1 MLQDVQTETV
11 LMRLHILL
19 RFVGIILLLDSAG
32 MFLSSI
38 VSIYYGDAAL
48 LPLLYSAFILAL
60 FGIFPLIFVP
70 ATEKITNNEALLIV
84 IASWLLSCLA
94 GTLPYILWG
103 GEFTFTNAWF
113 ESVSGFTTTGSSI
126 LTDIEAV
133 PQGLLFWRAM
143 THWIGGM
150 GIILFALSIMPF
162 LGAGTKV
169 LYHTE
174 MSSLAQENF
183 QQRAKRTVQ
192 ILVSVY
198 AGLTILETIALIFC
212 GLSFIDAITHS
223 FATIATGGF
232 STKNTS
238 IAYFNNPAVEVV
250 IMIFMVLSG
259 LNFALLFLASLGK
272 FEKLWHSSAAR
283 YYLGALAIGVAIV
296 TINIHGPDHYQS
308 WVSALRF
315 ASFQVLSVGT
325 STGFATADSS
335 VWPSLSHMLIVFFSL
350 QCACAGSTSGGIKT
364 DRIVILWKAFMRE
377 IKLLQHPQAI
387 IPIILGKQPI
397 EEEAVAKGILYIT
410 LYLIIVFVST
420 VLLVSMGMHVIE
432 AFSGTVATMGNVGPG
447 LGSVGSTGNFGHI
460 PDAGK
465 WILSATM
472 LLGRLEIYALI
483 RFFMPNNWKMYAT
496 F

>member
-1 MLQDVQTETV
+1 
-11 LMRLHILL
+11 MRLHILL
-19 RFVGIILLLDSAG
+19 RFVGIILLLNSVG
-32 MFLSSI
+32 MFLSSF
-38 VSIYYGDAAL
+38 VSVYYSDAAL
-48 LPLLYSAFILAL
+48 VPLLYSAFILAL
-60 FGIFPLIFVP
+60 FGVFPLIYVP
-70 ATEKITNNEALLIV
+70 PVEKITNNEGLLIV
-84 IASWLLSCLA
+84 IAGWLLSCLA

-103 GEFTFTNAWF
+103 GEFSFTNAWF

-126 LTDIEAV
+126 LTNVEAV
-133 PQGLLFWRAM
+133 PKGLLFWRAM
-143 THWIGGM
+143 THWLGGM

-162 LGAGTKV
+162 LGTGTRV

-174 MSSLAQENF
+174 MSPLARENF
-183 QQRAKRTVQ
+183 QERAKRTVQ

-198 AGLTILETIALIFC
+198 VGLTILETISLIFC

-238 IAYFNNPAVEVV
+238 IAYFNNPAVEIV
-250 IMIFMVLSG
+250 IMTFMVLSG
-259 LNFALLFLASLGK
+259 INFALLFLASLGK
-272 FEKLWHSSAAR
+272 LEKLWHSSAAR
-283 YYLGALAIGVAIV
+283 YYLGALAIGIIIV
-296 TINIHGPDHYQS
+296 TINIYSANYYQS
-308 WVSALRF
+308 WLSALRYG
-315 ASFQVLSVGT
+315 AFQVLSVGT

-335 VWPSLSHMLIVFFSL
+335 VWPSLSHMLIIFFSL

-364 DRIVILWKAFMRE
+364 DRIVILWKTFVRE

-397 EEEAVAKGILYIT
+397 EEEAVVKGILYIT
-410 LYLIIVFVST
+410 LYLIITFVAT
-420 VLLVSMGMHVIE
+420 VLLVSMGMHVVE

-447 LGSVGSTGNFGHI
+447 LGRIGSMGNYAHV
-460 PDAGK
+460 PAAGK

-483 RFFMPNNWKMYAT
+483 RFFMPNNWKMYSS